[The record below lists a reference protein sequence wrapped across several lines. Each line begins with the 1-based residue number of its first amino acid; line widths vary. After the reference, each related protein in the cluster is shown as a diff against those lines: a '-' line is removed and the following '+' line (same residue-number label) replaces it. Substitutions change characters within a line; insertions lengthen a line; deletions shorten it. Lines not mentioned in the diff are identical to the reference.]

1 MAAQAKSAPLR
12 VVVLGDSLIWGQGL
26 REVEKFSTTALKE
39 IARLAGRQLDVER
52 NLSRSGAQI
61 LEGQDE
67 TQRRAKRQEYV
78 DTYPS
83 RYNSQKL
90 RDDFVLRNDQLVTFF
105 LPSEVPN
112 TFPTITFQVGVVS
125 EAIGK
130 GIDIVLLDGG
140 VNDIDFETYLN
151 PFEAEGNFIAA
162 FDGMFQEVFD
172 RRVREL
178 LLSARRRFPNA
189 LLIYTGYFL
198 PFSFNVRNGAVL
210 DFVEYEKSVDW
221 FDRFLNGIFG
231 VVDFPRVVAELQV
244 RAEHGVARGLYWL
257 RRNITKM
264 SDELESGGPGVIFI
278 HPSFLPEHV
287 LFSPQ
292 TLLHSEY
299 KPDKDHDGAAEIRLQ
314 QIPRIDIEA
323 KIRALVADIQERR
336 ATTSRV
342 HQLRLEL
349 DGPTALLDALGKWEQ
364 DMGSMGR
371 ALEVSKLLSK
381 ELNRITH
388 AKIASFIHPNERGA
402 QRYSRRIVDRYDQLH
417 RLTRI
422 GPSYFDGAGNGRR
435 QSPVSIKAAFARYG
449 ISGVQSLRRLMQLSV
464 IDSVAVTVDIATQ
477 SIRPDALFDD
487 IILEMSDD
495 LSWRLNLPYIARPE
509 VDSSGRPTGRA
520 LALARLTKQFV
531 PGTSEFITLDARGL
545 RLFQI
550 ERLVIRRRPSDV
562 LEHAVSPP
570 RFTDE
575 QMRISKIRLELNG
588 IQVYVDDRLQTLTRT
603 KPLVMSSYPAG

>member
-210 DFVEYEKSVDW
+210 LHADAAQAGIGERS
-221 FDRFLNGIFG
+221 DRAAAGRKREG
-231 VVDFPRVVAELQV
+231 VAEQ
-244 RAEHGVARGLYWL
+244 RPHHGDGAER
-257 RRNITKM
+257 
-264 SDELESGGPGVIFI
+264 DEAHHHRV
-278 HPSFLPEHV
+278 EHV
-287 LFSPQ
+287 LRAHETAVKERERGRHQEHQRRGHQHPG
-292 TLLHSEY
+292 
-299 KPDKDHDGAAEIRLQ
+299 DVGVIHD
-314 QIPRIDIEA
+314 DIE
-323 KIRALVADIQERR
+323 
-336 ATTSRV
+336 
-342 HQLRLEL
+342 
-349 DGPTALLDALGKWEQ
+349 
-364 DMGSMGR
+364 
-371 ALEVSKLLSK
+371 
-381 ELNRITH
+381 
-388 AKIASFIHPNERGA
+388 
-402 QRYSRRIVDRYDQLH
+402 
-417 RLTRI
+417 
-422 GPSYFDGAGNGRR
+422 
-435 QSPVSIKAAFARYG
+435 
-449 ISGVQSLRRLMQLSV
+449 
-464 IDSVAVTVDIATQ
+464 
-477 SIRPDALFDD
+477 
-487 IILEMSDD
+487 
-495 LSWRLNLPYIARPE
+495 
-509 VDSSGRPTGRA
+509 
-520 LALARLTKQFV
+520 
-531 PGTSEFITLDARGL
+531 
-545 RLFQI
+545 
-550 ERLVIRRRPSDV
+550 
-562 LEHAVSPP
+562 
-570 RFTDE
+570 
-575 QMRISKIRLELNG
+575 
-588 IQVYVDDRLQTLTRT
+588 
-603 KPLVMSSYPAG
+603 